1 MHVRKH
7 VRTFK
12 KYIKNTND
20 KNTNINNKISLT
32 NTAFPDLEHVTFVAL
47 QKT

>member
-12 KYIKNTND
+12 KYIKNTN
-20 KNTNINNKISLT
+20 INKISLT
-32 NTAFPDLEHVTFVAL
+32 NTAFPDLQHVTFVAL
-47 QKT
+47 PKT